1 MAKPLWTTNAGSLGS
16 IDEGVFFSQQL
27 IATDSDGDNVTYSYL
42 AGNLP
47 AGIQVKSNGFIEGTP
62 TEVGFRTESTFVVRA
77 TAGSD
82 VADRT
87 FTLFVE
93 GSDAPTWTTGAGQ
106 IANLFDGTY
115 LDFQLQAAD
124 SDNDIKSYKV
134 IAGELPPGIT
144 LLEETGQLRGVSL
157 PVDVEL
163 FDSSQVGWDGVEW
176 DETQLWDFTPG
187 FGSIT
192 KSYEFTIRV
201 SDGATFTDRTFS
213 IGVSGA
219 GKKASSEEVRTDTTL
234 ASADATDDI
243 RPLHFT
249 TEADLGDFE
258 HENYYIITIDI
269 VDPDDALQQSGD
281 VKVVYEITAG
291 TLPTGLTVDYE
302 TGEIY
307 GNLPRSI
314 NALTTYTFTIG
325 ATKRSDSSSF
335 IEQTFTREFTMR
347 VRGVGY
353 DTITFSPVVEEINL

>member
-1 MAKPLWTTNAGSLGS
+1 MAKPTWTTNAGSLGS

-62 TEVGFRTESTFVVRA
+62 TEVAFRTESTFVVRA

-93 GSDAPTWTTGAGQ
+93 GSDAPTWITGAGQ
-106 IANLFDGTY
+106 IAVLFDGTY

-134 IAGELPPGIT
+134 IAGELPPGT
-144 LLEETGQLRGVSL
+144 ELLEESGQLRGVSE
-157 PVDVEL
+157 PVPASL
-163 FDSSQVGWDGVEW
+163 FDSTQVGWDGVEW
-176 DETQLWDFTPG
+176 DETQLWDFTLSLA
-187 FGSIT
+187 SIN
-192 KSYEFTIRV
+192 KSYEFTVRV
-201 SDGATFTDRTFS
+201 SDGVAFADRTFS

-219 GKKASSEEVRTDTTL
+219 GQSVDSDIIRTDTTL
-234 ASADATDDI
+234 ASADASDTI
-243 RPLHFT
+243 RPIHFT
-249 TEADLGDFE
+249 TNPDLGDYV
-258 HENYYIITIDI
+258 HENYYIITIDT
-269 VDPDDALQQSGD
+269 VDPDANLGASGD
-281 VKVVYEITAG
+281 INVYYELTNG
-291 TLPTGLTVDYE
+291 TLAPGLTLDYK
-302 TGEIY
+302 TGELY
-307 GNLPRSI
+307 GLMPRSI